1 MRLKMAERDK
11 LKRLLMRGLKHDQ
24 RREAGLP
31 RLFPARGAQAPAVA
45 LMQPAKAIFGA
56 GGGQV
61 VADGAGEL
69 QELVRD
75 DDADGMHAA
84 IRRIGFAA
92 AVAGPA
98 GQRIEGTGLQLP
110 ASSAERR
117 LGKGC
122 GSTCRSR
129 WSPVH

>member
-1 MRLKMAERDK
+1 MVGVVHYLVGSVCLCYLGVFFYKQKTAYELRISDWSSDVCSSDLKMAERDK

-75 DDADGMHAA
+75 ED
-84 IRRIGFAA
+84 RKSTR
-92 AVAGPA
+92 
-98 GQRIEGTGLQLP
+98 LN
-110 ASSAERR
+110 SS
-117 LGKGC
+117 
-122 GSTCRSR
+122 
-129 WSPVH
+129 H

>member
-1 MRLKMAERDK
+1 MTHAFRTRRSSELCLGVQRMRLKMAERDK

-92 AVAGPA
+92 AVAD
-98 GQRIEGTGLQLP
+98 RT
-110 ASSAERR
+110 
-117 LGKGC
+117 
-122 GSTCRSR
+122 ST
-129 WSPVH
+129 

>member
-1 MRLKMAERDK
+1 MIRRPPRSTRTATLFPITTLFRS
-11 LKRLLMRGLKHDQ
+11 LLRMRGLKHDQ
-24 RREAGLP
+24 RREDGLP

-75 DDADGMHAA
+75 DDADSMHAA

-98 GQRIEGTGLQLP
+98 GQRSEEHTSELQ
-110 ASSAERR
+110 
-117 LGKGC
+117 
-122 GSTCRSR
+122 
-129 WSPVH
+129 

>member
-1 MRLKMAERDK
+1 LRLKMAERDK
-11 LKRLLMRGLKHDQ
+11 LKRLLMRGRKHDQ

-45 LMQPAKAIFGA
+45 LMQPAKALFGA

-98 GQRIEGTGLQLP
+98 GQRIEGTGLQLY
-110 ASSAERR
+110 AKHDLLAAHWRCSKTQVS
-117 LGKGC
+117 
-122 GSTCRSR
+122 
-129 WSPVH
+129 

>member
-56 GGGQV
+56 GVDRSLPTARENCRNSSVTMMQTV
-61 VADGAGEL
+61 CPPRSVASVSQQLLWVQPVSGSKE
-69 QELVRD
+69 R
-75 DDADGMHAA
+75 
-84 IRRIGFAA
+84 GFTRTEQHR
-92 AVAGPA
+92 VGK
-98 GQRIEGTGLQLP
+98 EGV
-110 ASSAERR
+110 
-117 LGKGC
+117 
-122 GSTCRSR
+122 STCYSR
-129 WSPVH
+129 WSPYN